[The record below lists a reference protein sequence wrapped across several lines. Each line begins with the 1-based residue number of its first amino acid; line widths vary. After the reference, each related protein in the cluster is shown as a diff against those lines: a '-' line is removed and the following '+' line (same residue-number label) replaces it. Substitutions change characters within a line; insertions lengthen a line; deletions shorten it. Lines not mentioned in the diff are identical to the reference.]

1 MKVNAIIL
9 LSSVLLL
16 GGCATSPQVQTPEA
30 ARDEIKQI
38 KLQTFNVLKSNIEKS
53 NQPLDLKEY
62 KDIKFKIENRNGEPF
77 VTMHYNDF
85 SKMMQMLQVL
95 STRIE
100 VQRASV
106 DTVLELYEKELIG
119 VSEAETKQ

>member
-1 MKVNAIIL
+1 MKAKIIL
-9 LSSVLLL
+9 LASFLTL
-16 GGCATSPQVQTPEA
+16 GGCATAPSVQTPEA
-30 ARDEIKQI
+30 AKDEIKQI

-53 NQPLDLKEY
+53 NQPLDLKDY

-100 VQRASV
+100 IQRASV
-106 DTVLELYEKELIG
+106 DTVLELYEKELLG
-119 VSEAETKQ
+119 AQEEKQ

>member
-1 MKVNAIIL
+1 MKAKIIL
-9 LSSVLLL
+9 LASFLAL
-16 GGCATSPQVQTPEA
+16 GGCATAPSVQTPEA
-30 ARDEIKQI
+30 AKDEIKQI

-53 NQPLDLKEY
+53 NQPLDLKDY

-100 VQRASV
+100 IQRASV
-106 DTVLELYEKELIG
+106 DTVLELYEKELLG
-119 VSEAETKQ
+119 AQEEKQ

>member
-1 MKVNAIIL
+1 MKAKIIL
-9 LSSVLLL
+9 LASFLTL
-16 GGCATSPQVQTPEA
+16 GGCATTSNVQTPEA
-30 ARDEIKQI
+30 AKDEIKQI

-53 NQPLDLKEY
+53 NQPLDLKDY

-100 VQRASV
+100 IQKASV
-106 DTVLELYEKELIG
+106 DTVLELYEKELLG
-119 VSEAETKQ
+119 AQKTEEQ

>member
-1 MKVNAIIL
+1 MKAKIIL
-9 LSSVLLL
+9 LASFLTL
-16 GGCATSPQVQTPEA
+16 GGCATAPNVQTPEA
-30 ARDEIKQI
+30 AKDEIKKI

-53 NQPLDLKEY
+53 NQPLDLKDY

-100 VQRASV
+100 IQRASV
-106 DTVLELYEKELIG
+106 DTVLELYEKELLG
-119 VSEAETKQ
+119 AQEEKQ